1 MSDPMPSRFYESQ
14 WTCLEVLGWM
24 MDRDP
29 ELFGRLKSPEDVDR
43 ALLGDRV
50 RFPPLNEAPAQ
61 SLIYALREGQ
71 VTALNDGIVLPPE
84 SWSGR
89 RIDDAIL
96 FNREGVLKA
105 WPIHEW
111 LPLPNAVATIMRHR
125 DNNSGEAQAALIDA
139 CTDGILRARTPNFEI
154 PAHWWLKARIDGY
167 SLHSL
172 SIDEDQPKK
181 YRTGEAHELED
192 VEINADDLRC
202 WLMQDDGLPLAL
214 TSVQAVEPKPK
225 RCSNQEL
232 EQFIEYYF
240 RATRHPTQVGF
251 ETAADKANLRIKR
264 ESLRA
269 IYTDACR
276 KRGIVKRLGRAKKSP
291 K

>member
-1 MSDPMPSRFYESQ
+1 MSDPIPGRFHESQ
-14 WTCLEVLGWM
+14 WTCLEVLGWI

-43 ALLGDRV
+43 ALLRDRV

-61 SLIYALREGQ
+61 SLMYALREGQ
-71 VTALNDGIVLPPE
+71 VKALSDGIALPPE

-89 RIDDAIL
+89 KIDDAIL

-111 LPLPNAVATIMRHR
+111 LPLPNAVATITRHR
-125 DNNSGEAQAALIDA
+125 HSKTGQAQAALLDA
-139 CTDGILRARTPNFEI
+139 CADGTLRARTPNFEI

-172 SIDEDQPKK
+172 SIDEDSPKEF
-181 YRTGEAHELED
+181 RTGEAQELED
-192 VEINADDLRC
+192 VEINADDLRR
-202 WLMQDDGLPLAL
+202 WLMQDDSSPLA
-214 TSVQAVEPKPK
+214 SVEAAVARQKQY
-225 RCSNQEL
+225 SNSEL
-232 EQFIEYYF
+232 EEFIEVYF
-240 RATRHPTQVGF
+240 KSTKQPTQHAFVK
-251 ETAADKANLRIKR
+251 AAEKANLRIKR

-276 KRGIVKRLGRAKKSP
+276 KRGIVKRLGRP
-291 K
+291 KNLPK